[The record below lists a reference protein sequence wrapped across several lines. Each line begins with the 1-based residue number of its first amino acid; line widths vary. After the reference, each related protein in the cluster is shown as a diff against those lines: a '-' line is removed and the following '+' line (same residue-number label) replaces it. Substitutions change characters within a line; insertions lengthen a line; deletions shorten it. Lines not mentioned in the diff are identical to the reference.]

1 METTYAQALWT
12 AIKRGTESSKA
23 VTQLNTVLVA
33 QGRETL
39 WPKIAFAFK
48 RIAEREIGKS
58 ALRLTVA
65 DASHEAQ
72 ARKSALEAISKLNLT
87 TKDVR
92 VHIDDSLIGGWR
104 LEGQEILIDASYKKD
119 LLTIYQTA
127 TQN

>member
-1 METTYAQALWT
+1 MEATYAQALWT

-23 VTQLNTVLVA
+23 VAQLNTVLVA

-48 RIAEREIGKS
+48 RIAEREMDKTK
-58 ALRLTVA
+58 LRLSVA
-65 DASHEAQ
+65 DKAHESQ
-72 ARKSALEAISKLNLT
+72 ALKSSLEAVAKLNLN
-87 TKDVR
+87 TKDVS
-92 VHIDDSLIGGWR
+92 VHVDDSLIGGWR
-104 LEGQEILIDASYKKD
+104 IEGQEILIDASYKKD